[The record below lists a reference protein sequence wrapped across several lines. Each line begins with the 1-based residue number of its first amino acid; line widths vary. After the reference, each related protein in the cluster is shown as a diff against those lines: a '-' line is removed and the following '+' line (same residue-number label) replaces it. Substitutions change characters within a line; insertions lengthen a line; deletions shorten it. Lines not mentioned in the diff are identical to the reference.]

1 MSGSAALPLVGRPS
15 RTALALAF
23 ALGACACEPTPA
35 QGFEEFYGALVD
47 GDALAL
53 DLLDAASRRQVEEAA
68 RAQGIA
74 PVRVLAGDGVRSTL
88 RAIRERERAGDRATL
103 EVEDA
108 LGAKE
113 AVTMVREQGRWRVA
127 LAGAAEAPEVA
138 R

>member
-1 MSGSAALPLVGRPS
+1 MSGAAQPLAGRPT
-15 RTALALAF
+15 RTAVALAV
-23 ALGACACEPTPA
+23 ALGASACGQTPT

-47 GDALAL
+47 GDAHAL
-53 DLLDAASRRQVEEAA
+53 DLLDGASRRQVEQAA
-68 RAQGIA
+68 SAQGIA

-88 RAIRERERAGDRATL
+88 RAIRERERAGERATL

-113 AVTMVREQGRWRVA
+113 AVTMVREQGRWKVA